1 MLLLVLSYRIMHFT
15 WHTFDLISYIHQIL
29 QLIKWQGE
37 KYIIHVEKV

>member
-15 WHTFDLISYIHQIL
+15 WRTFDLISYIQQIL

>member
-1 MLLLVLSYRIMHFT
+1 MLLFVYLNRIMHFI
-15 WHTFDLISYIHQIL
+15 WRTFDLISYIQQIL